1 MSLSSSVLPSL
12 SSVFIFVVVR
22 SSVFIFVF
30 IFFFVRSSVLSV
42 PCQHV
47 ISLSSSTISPKIV
60 QAFMSASPINS
71 SYHKTLAQLIFLLR
85 DNLSAL
91 SSDKLTK
98 PDAYGQLLTDTR
110 HDFFILSLALASSWT
125 DRSRD

>member
-1 MSLSSSVLPSL
+1 
-12 SSVFIFVVVR
+12 
-22 SSVFIFVF
+22 
-30 IFFFVRSSVLSV
+30 
-42 PCQHV
+42 
-47 ISLSSSTISPKIV
+47 
-60 QAFMSASPINS
+60 MSASPINS

-110 HDFFILSLALASSWT
+110 HDFFILSLALASSRT